1 MNDKNKNIEDLE
13 SELKNLK
20 KKTSKGNIRF
30 RKKLGNKAKF

>member
-20 KKTSKGNIRF
+20 KENFKGKYQI
-30 RKKLGNKAKF
+30 

>member
-20 KKTSKGNIRF
+20 T
-30 RKKLGNKAKF
+30 RKLQTEISDI